1 MRASLAEGYLLLKD
15 EARASALIESTID
28 AALSGELNH
37 TERYD
42 AGAAALSALRHWP
55 METRLPQVRRLLQ
68 GLDRFTDAYTASA
81 QRIYETFKVLML
93 ERIVDTVADDVTF
106 ESDTVRGY
114 LDEDEQS
121 LRRRIIA
128 DWRSACG
135 R

>member
-1 MRASLAEGYLLLKD
+1 M
-15 EARASALIESTID
+15 
-28 AALSGELNH
+28 
-37 TERYD
+37 
-42 AGAAALSALRHWP
+42 
-55 METRLPQVRRLLQ
+55 
-68 GLDRFTDAYTASA
+68 
-81 QRIYETFKVLML
+81 LML

-106 ESDTVRGY
+106 ESDKVRGY

>member
-1 MRASLAEGYLLLKD
+1 
-15 EARASALIESTID
+15 
-28 AALSGELNH
+28 
-37 TERYD
+37 
-42 AGAAALSALRHWP
+42 
-55 METRLPQVRRLLQ
+55 LQ
-68 GLDRFTDAYTASA
+68 GLDRFTDAFTA
-81 QRIYETFKVLML
+81 RDKLYETYKVLML

-106 ESDTVRGY
+106 ESDKVRGY

>member
-1 MRASLAEGYLLLKD
+1 
-15 EARASALIESTID
+15 
-28 AALSGELNH
+28 
-37 TERYD
+37 
-42 AGAAALSALRHWP
+42 